1 MAKIE
6 ITYTKASLDSGYF
19 LETVVHPYPETD
31 PTTLEECLIINVSTG
46 DLVRVATI
54 AELTSI
60 AAAPTI
66 RWVNIPT
73 LIVGSTVEAGDVI
86 RFTSV
91 PDEWEYLGVTTPYN
105 VSVSALGTDAPITA
119 ILATADLPCEFS
131 AEVTVGLYT
140 STGTE
145 KLPPMAHTV
154 TVNRHDPAATGL
166 PTYWRCESVVSMYD
180 TLNDAENYLAAVQA
194 GAEALVLEY
203 RANSFVG
210 VLTEIYE

>member
-19 LETVVHPYPETD
+19 LGTVVHPYPETD
-31 PTTLEECLIINVSTG
+31 PSSLEECLIINVSNG

-54 AELTSI
+54 AELSSI
-60 AAAPTI
+60 AVAPVV

-73 LIVGSTVEAGDVI
+73 LIVGSTVEVGDVI

-105 VSVSALGTDAPITA
+105 VSVAALGTDAPVTA

-145 KLPPMAHTV
+145 KLPPQAHTV
-154 TVNRHDPAATGL
+154 TINRHDQAATGL
-166 PTYWRCESVVSMYD
+166 PTYWRCESISCMYEVLD
-180 TLNDAENYLAAVQA
+180 DAENYLAAVQA
-194 GAEALVLEY
+194 GAEALVTEY